1 MQVDRIR
8 GVVGRWW
15 LVGVALAVPL
25 AVLALLRTATR
36 LDVSWYEPMAHL
48 VIMGAV
54 AGLAL
59 FVAGMAIQAAI
70 DCDEPGVVWLAIGCA
85 NVGLL
90 LLGHGLVTPGALGQP
105 VNLWV
110 VRLPYAAMAAIGGC
124 LFLAGRSPK
133 RNPNSWIAHHPV
145 AALVLGTVPTL
156 VLVTVV
162 TLNPLWL
169 GGVAPFPHETTVF
182 RVVSLTAVIAFL
194 AVIRTH
200 WHRWQL
206 GRDLVQ
212 FAIVL
217 SSVSCIAAVASFEMG
232 RFSHMSWWN
241 YHGYLLAGFGGT
253 VYAIVRRGRQ
263 RQTTSDVLTSAFAD
277 DPFAHIVEGYP
288 EALRTL
294 VKAVEVKDTYTHGH
308 SERTAKVAVELGVRM
323 GLPSDRL
330 RVIARG
336 AYLHDLGKIGI
347 SDEILNK
354 PGALDPLERLVMETH
369 PRLGYELASGA
380 PSLREALPVILH
392 HHERV
397 DGGGYPDGLKGRDI
411 PLEARVVAVAD
422 VWDAL
427 TSDRAYR
434 PGWAPSRALAHI
446 EAGRGT
452 HFDPRVV
459 DAFVALAA
467 DWGIALP
474 TEPGVAEE
482 AWNAAQTCHE
492 VMPEGDLVQV

>member
-1 MQVDRIR
+1 MLFVR
-8 GVVGRWW
+8 RWW
-15 LVGVALAVPL
+15 FVGVLLVAP
-25 AVLALLRTATR
+25 LALLGFLRSAR
-36 LDVSWYEPMAHL
+36 DLDVSWFEPSSHL
-48 VIMGAV
+48 LLMTVV
-54 AGLAL
+54 AGLAMI
-59 FVAGMAIQAAI
+59 VAGMAVYAAVRTS
-70 DCDEPGVVWLAIGCA
+70 EAGVVWLAIGCA
-85 NVGLL
+85 TVGLL
-90 LLGHGLVTPGALGQP
+90 LLGHGLVTPNAMGQP
-105 VNLWV
+105 PNEWV
-110 VRLPYAAMAAIGGC
+110 GRLPYAAMAAIAFC
-124 LFLAGRSPK
+124 LFLAGRSPR
-133 RNPNSWIAHHPV
+133 RNPNSWVGRHPV
-145 AALVLGTVPTL
+145 EALTIGVVPSA

-162 TLNPLWL
+162 AIDPLAL
-169 GGVAPFPHETTVF
+169 HGDALFPHEEGVL
-182 RVVSLTAVIAFL
+182 RAMSLAVVALFL
-194 AVIRTH
+194 LVIRTH
-200 WHRWQL
+200 WRRWHL

-217 SSVSCIAAVASFEMG
+217 SSASCIAAVSSFQLGE
-232 RFSHMSWWN
+232 FSRMSWWN

-263 RQTTSDVLTSAFAD
+263 RQTTAAVLSTAFAE
-277 DPFAHIVEGYP
+277 DPFDHIVEGYP

-294 VKAVEVKDTYTHGH
+294 VRAVEVKDTYTHGH

-323 GLPSDRL
+323 GLTPDRL

-354 PGALDPLERLVMETH
+354 PGALDAAERRIMETH
-369 PRLGYELASGA
+369 PRLGWELASGA
-380 PSLREALPVILH
+380 PSLKEALPVILH

-397 DGGGYPDGLKGRDI
+397 DGGGYPEGLTGKQI

-434 PGWAPSRALAHI
+434 PGWEPARALAHI
-446 EAGRGT
+446 EAGRGS
-452 HFDPRVV
+452 HFDPKVV

-474 TEPGVAEE
+474 AEPGVAEE
-482 AWNAAQTCHE
+482 AWIAAQTCHE
-492 VMPEGDLVQV
+492 VVPEGELVGV

>member
-1 MQVDRIR
+1 MQVIR
-8 GVVGRWW
+8 RWW
-15 LVGVALAVPL
+15 AVGVAIAVPL
-25 AVLALLRTATR
+25 LVLLLLRAVTT
-36 LDVSWYEPMAHL
+36 LDVTWYEPMGHL
-48 VIMGAV
+48 LVMGAV
-54 AGLAL
+54 AALAL
-59 FVAGMAIQAAI
+59 LV
-70 DCDEPGVVWLAIGCA
+70 IGCA

-110 VRLPYAAMAAIGGC
+110 SRLPYAAMAAIGGC
-124 LFLAGRSPK
+124 LFLAGRSPR
-133 RNPNSWIAHHPV
+133 RNPNSWVGSHPML
-145 AALVLGTVPTL
+145 ALALGVVPTL
-156 VLVTVV
+156 ALVVAV
-162 TLNPLWL
+162 TLDPLWL
-169 GGVAPFPHETTVF
+169 WGDAPFPHETTAF
-182 RVVSLTAVIAFL
+182 RAVSVTVVIAFL
-194 AVIRTH
+194 VVIRTH

-217 SSVSCIAAVASFEMG
+217 SAVSCIAAVASFELG

-253 VYAIVRRGRQ
+253 VYAVVRRGKQ
-263 RQTTSDVLTSAFAD
+263 RQTTTTVLSTAFAD
-277 DPFAHIVEGYP
+277 DPFGHIVEGYP
-288 EALRTL
+288 QALREL
-294 VKAVEVKDTYTHGH
+294 VKAVELKDTYTHGH

-323 GLPSDRL
+323 GLPPDRL

-397 DGGGYPDGLKGRDI
+397 DGGGYPDGLRGRDI

-434 PGWAPSRALAHI
+434 PGWDPSRALAHI
-446 EAGRGT
+446 DAGRGS
-452 HFDPRVV
+452 HFDPKVV
-459 DAFVALAA
+459 DAFLALAA
-467 DWGIALP
+467 DWGVALP
-474 TEPGVAEE
+474 AEPGVAEE

-492 VMPEGDLVQV
+492 VVPDGELVGV